1 MLIVVK
7 RPCVSSLTISS
18 GAGTMRVRKRKLR
31 KKKVGKSNLKSYK
44 EEKSRIVSN
53 KKPYVTY
60 L

>member
-7 RPCVSSLTISS
+7 RPRVSSLTISS
-18 GAGTMRVRKRKLR
+18 RVGAMIVRKKKLR
-31 KKKVGKSNLKSYK
+31 KKEIGKSNLKTYK
-44 EEKSRIVSN
+44 EVRSRIVSN